1 MGALSPCRVV
11 VMSSLT
17 LPFLLWLFGERRRPR
32 HRVNVMRHQ
41 STSSFV
47 ISVGAMGAGMPL
59 LLPAHAPLPQARIRV
74 ATDHEVIEHLHV
86 QELAGPDNLTGDGYV
101 LG

>member
-1 MGALSPCRVV
+1 
-11 VMSSLT
+11 
-17 LPFLLWLFGERRRPR
+17 
-32 HRVNVMRHQ
+32 
-41 STSSFV
+41 
-47 ISVGAMGAGMPL
+47 MPL